1 MVHPENNG
9 TDDPANSGYY
19 KAKYQSIEDLPSVGP
34 ATASKLKEIGFKTVE
49 SIAMATTAE
58 LINAG
63 IGEETA
69 GKVIEAAR
77 KSIAITFV
85 RGDELVEIRKQIKQL
100 TTGCPSLDSLLKG
113 GLETQSLT
121 EFYGEF
127 GTGKSQICHQL
138 CVTVQLPE
146 DQGGLNGGALYIDSE
161 NTFRPERI
169 QQIAERFNLDSN
181 EVLKKIIFAEAYTS
195 DHQMVLLDNA
205 DEVVKENNVRLII
218 VDSLTSHFR
227 SEYLGR
233 EMLASRQQLLNKH
246 MHKLMRLS
254 RAFNT
259 VAVITNQVMS
269 QPDAFFTKGVIPV
282 GGHIVGHM
290 SHSRIFLRKGRDN
303 IRIAK
308 LTVSPSLPE
317 GEVPIRITEQG
328 IESDEEI

>member
-1 MVHPENNG
+1 MGAEQI
-9 TDDPANSGYY
+9 DYY
-19 KAKYQSIEDLPSVGP
+19 KAKYQTLEDLPSVGP
-34 ATASKLKEIGFKTVE
+34 ATATKLREIGFKTVE
-49 SIAMATTAE
+49 SVAMATIAE
-58 LINAG
+58 LIAAG
-63 IGEETA
+63 IGEQTA
-69 GKVIEAAR
+69 EKLIDAAR
-77 KSIAITFV
+77 KSMAITFV
-85 RGDELVEIRKQIKQL
+85 RGDELVELRKQIRHL

-113 GLETQSLT
+113 GIETQSLT

-146 DQGGLNGGALYIDSE
+146 EQGGLGGSALYIDTE

-169 QQIAERFNLDSN
+169 QQMAPRFGVDP
-181 EVLKKIIFAEAYTS
+181 EEALKKIIFAEAYTS
-195 DHQMVLLDNA
+195 NHQTVLLENS
-205 DEVVKENNVRLII
+205 DEVIKENNIRLII

-233 EMLASRQQLLNKH
+233 EQLAPRQQQLNKH

-259 VAVITNQVMS
+259 CAVITNQVMS
-269 QPDAFFTKGVIPV
+269 QPDAFFTKGVMPV

-290 SHSRIFLRKGRDN
+290 SHTRIFLRKGRDN
-303 IRIAK
+303 VRIAK

-317 GEVPIRITEQG
+317 GETPIRITEQG